1 MDDNY
6 FLHENYK
13 NLLPKKSKTAI
24 PEDVFLFVVYY
35 AFSQI
40 HSQDFTQRS
49 AAVICL
55 RDFIRHS
62 KKCDPELFRATVD
75 NHIADIISRGLASTN
90 DRVQLEFIELLTECV
105 DPANGGSLGNQCPD
119 VAKLNDQVRTVF

>member
-1 MDDNY
+1 MILIFQIRKSKNKFYKTVLTWFWTFSVSSSLSGISMDDNY

-13 NLLPKKSKTAI
+13 KLLPKKSKTAI

-62 KKCDPELFRATVD
+62 KKCDPELFRVTVD

-90 DRVQLEFIELLTECV
+90 YW
-105 DPANGGSLGNQCPD
+105 SS
-119 VAKLNDQVRTVF
+119 

>member
-1 MDDNY
+1 MDDN

-13 NLLPKKSKTAI
+13 KLLPKKSKTAI

-90 DRVQLEFIELLTECV
+90 DRVQLEFIELLTEC
-105 DPANGGSLGNQCPD
+105 ATN
-119 VAKLNDQVRTVF
+119 AKKAMASR

>member
-1 MDDNY
+1 MDDN
-6 FLHENYK
+6 FLHESYK
-13 NLLPKKSKTAI
+13 KLLPKKSKTAI

-62 KKCDPELFRATVD
+62 KKCDPELFRVTVD

-90 DRVQLEFIELLTECV
+90 DW
-105 DPANGGSLGNQCPD
+105 SS
-119 VAKLNDQVRTVF
+119 